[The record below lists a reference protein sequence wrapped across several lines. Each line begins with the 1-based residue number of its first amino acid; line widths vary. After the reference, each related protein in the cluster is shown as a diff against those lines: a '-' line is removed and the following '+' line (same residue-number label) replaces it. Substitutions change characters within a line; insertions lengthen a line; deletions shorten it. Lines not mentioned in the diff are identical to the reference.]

1 MAGTTPRER
10 ATHHIHEALKTGIRG
25 EARSLLNE
33 ALQVLTIGSGRK
45 SPTDLEYKALKP
57 GQKMTDPARAG
68 LLMRCG
74 SRTGSVW
81 FFRHQH
87 PQTFKQVE
95 VKMGSYPADLT
106 VSEARALWDEMR
118 QARSTGIDPATVLNA
133 GSGTQSPMTV
143 AELCERYVEEYA
155 KPTKRSWAEDERLLR
170 KHLVPVFGSLPATK
184 FTHKEAAQ
192 LLSGIHKAGN
202 ARLAEKVRA
211 VISTMY
217 AVAAG
222 RTRKI
227 NTLDG
232 TWLPPTTDNPVQN
245 VVLPKHTAQNYK
257 PKFSELAAFMQA
269 TETVAQG
276 DLLRILAQTMCR
288 VNEVAAMTWAE
299 LDLDE
304 GRWTLPASRAKNGHE
319 HLILLAPQSI
329 DLLRR
334 IRDDQAA
341 RRIRSDFV
349 FPQKS
354 DWSKP
359 VSRHTA
365 GHAWAKVRATL
376 GMSDDFVLHSL
387 RHAALTWAGEH
398 QCPREV
404 RDRLTNHV
412 SGGGIDAVYNAATLN
427 APAKEWW
434 AKWADHLDLLTQPN
448 VVEMPGPKKAQAER
462 A

>member
-1 MAGTTPRER
+1 MISTTPRER
-10 ATHHIHEALKTGIRG
+10 AAHHINEALKTGIRG

-33 ALQVLTIGSGRK
+33 ALQVLTLGK
-45 SPTDLEYKALKP
+45 AKQSPTDLEYRNLKP

-95 VKMGSYPADLT
+95 VKMGSYPADLS
-106 VSEARALWDEMR
+106 VDQARDLWDEMR
-118 QARSTGIDPATVLNA
+118 QARNAGRDPATVLSA
-133 GSGTQSPMTV
+133 TPSAQGPLTV
-143 AELCERYVEEYA
+143 ADLCDRYIQDYA
-155 KPTKRSWAEDERLLR
+155 KVAKRSWADDEYLLR
-170 KHLVPVFGSLPATK
+170 RYLVPVYGSLPVEK
-184 FTHKEAAQ
+184 FTHREAAQ
-192 LLSGIHKAGN
+192 LLNGILQSGTARMAG
-202 ARLAEKVRA
+202 RVRA

-217 AVAAG
+217 RVAIG

-227 NTLDG
+227 NMLGGSWID
-232 TWLPPTTDNPVQN
+232 PTTPNPVES
-245 VVLPKHTAQNYK
+245 VILPERKPQNYK
-257 PKFSELAAFMQA
+257 PTAKDMTAFMQA
-269 TETVAQG
+269 TETMAQG

-334 IRDDQAA
+334 IRHDQDAQ
-341 RRIRSDFV
+341 RIRSDFV

-359 VSRHTA
+359 VSRHTPS
-365 GHAWAKVRATL
+365 HAWAKVRTTL
-376 GMSDDFVLHSL
+376 GLSDDFVLHSL

-412 SGGGIDAVYNAATLN
+412 TGGGIDAVYNAATLN
-427 APAKEWW
+427 APARRWW
-434 AKWADHLDLLTQPN
+434 AKWADHLDLLVQPN
-448 VVEMPGPKKAQAER
+448 VVEMPKR